1 MSERAVM
8 SRRAQELATA
18 FERANDEI
26 IATIEGCSD
35 EQLRTVC
42 NGEGWPVVV
51 AAHHVALSYPAIFGM
66 VLQIANR
73 EPIKSFTSEDL
84 DRFNAQHAEEHA
96 HVSREETLA
105 LLRRE
110 GAAAAAG
117 VRTLSDEQL
126 DQSAALALIGGETW
140 SAAQLIEG
148 ALIGHPIDHGGSIK
162 AAIASQAV
170 AR

>member
-8 SRRAQELATA
+8 SKRAQELAAA
-18 FERANDEI
+18 FEQANDEV
-26 IATIEGCSD
+26 IASIEGCSD

-51 AAHHVALSYPAIFGM
+51 AAHHLALSYPAIFGM
-66 VLQIANR
+66 VMQIANR
-73 EPIKSFTSEDL
+73 EPIESFTSEDL
-84 DRFNAQHAEEHA
+84 DRLNAHHAEEHA
-96 HVSREETLA
+96 NVSREEALD
-105 LLRRE
+105 LLRRK

-126 DQSAALALIGGETW
+126 DRSAALALIGGQTW

-148 ALIGHPIDHGGSIK
+148 ALIGHPKDHGGSIK
-162 AAIASQAV
+162 AALAG
-170 AR
+170 